1 MCPSAACHTAGVPWV
16 LWQPTQA
23 PTLGTESARESNL
36 MPCVLISQVKEQGT
50 SFYRVLMNGAVLA
63 VRLASRSHLRHSCW
77 CGACSCSHYR
87 SLLAGLIPSCQG
99 ETTPQHPT
107 IHICLHREVASD
119 LWGIAGQGAPLLP
132 WSMRLS
138 NAKQCHLLQDF
149 RVFPTLHSSFVH
161 LPLQHW
167 QTTKGNLQ
175 PH

>member
-1 MCPSAACHTAGVPWV
+1 MPWV

-132 WSMRLS
+132 WSMQLS